1 MSIQTIN
8 ANAVI
13 IIDGRHFKANE
24 SGMWN
29 LTDIW
34 KTLGLPNN
42 KLPSQWRG
50 KVTKRLADMQ
60 KMHVEKIGIESIT
73 YADKQATLKY
83 AGWVSDDFED
93 MVYAAFEAVLAMPE
107 VAAVVANKMVELGHI
122 AEAEQLERLTNTD
135 RDYAHEQMKQWRDK
149 TTNQAR
155 AKAVMAGHL
164 TLTQAKNQ
172 GLSGV
177 WLRRCVEA
185 LSAQGG
191 GICVS

>member
-13 IIDGRHFKANE
+13 IIDGNHFKANAN
-24 SGMWN
+24 GMWN

-34 KTLGLPNN
+34 RTLGLPDN
-42 KLPSQWRG
+42 KRPSQWNNMEAKALRSCVEISTQG
-50 KVTKRLADMQ
+50 KGNQSYV
-60 KMHVEKIGIESIT
+60 IGS
-73 YADKQATLKY
+73 KFATLQY
-83 AGWVSDDFED
+83 AGWVSFNFNR

-122 AEAEQLERLTNTD
+122 AEAEQLERLSNVD

-191 GICVS
+191 DI